1 MDFAL
6 SFLANCIA
14 NVTNLFT
21 TLFNGIPGSHAVWL
35 ASITIFL
42 AGRFLLLPIAGGI
55 ITGVRS
61 DTARRVQGNQ
71 SKGKKGS

>member
-6 SFLANCIA
+6 SFLANCLA

-42 AGRFLLLPIAGGI
+42 AGRFLLLPISGGI
-55 ITGVRS
+55 ISGVRS
-61 DTARRVQGNQ
+61 DTARRVQGKQ